1 MRIRKPVTPI
11 DPQRIP
17 DSIRYDGWWLV
28 DRTDS
33 PTAKVIKFPPNP
45 SRVKESSNRPGA

>member
-1 MRIRKPVTPI
+1 MRIRKPVTPSN
-11 DPQRIP
+11 PRGIP

-45 SRVKESSNRPGA
+45 SCAKESSSKPGA